1 MKKHNAI
8 CGSICLYGSH
18 RCGFGWL
25 AHRGP
30 LNRDTALL
38 GDGEPAMEVGAT
50 GALWAAC
57 EALRAAGASGKVE
70 VFEPAGKL
78 RAVCDVDR
86 PGYFGDLKWEAA
98 PVLVIEADAIMAAA
112 EAA

>member
-1 MKKHNAI
+1 MKKAKGI

-25 AHRGP
+25 AHVGP
-30 LNRDTALL
+30 LTRETKML
-38 GDGEPAMEVGAT
+38 GDGEPAAEVGAT
-50 GALWAAC
+50 GAMWAAC
-57 EALRAAGASGKVE
+57 EALRKDGARGSVE
-70 VFEPAGKL
+70 VFEPSGKL

-98 PVLVIEADAIMAAA
+98 PVLLIEADEIMAAA
-112 EAA
+112 VA